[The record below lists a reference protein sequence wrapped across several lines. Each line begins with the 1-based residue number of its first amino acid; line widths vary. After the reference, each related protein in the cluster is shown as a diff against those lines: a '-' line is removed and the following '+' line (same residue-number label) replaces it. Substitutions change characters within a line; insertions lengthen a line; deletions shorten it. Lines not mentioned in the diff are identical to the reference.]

1 MFLVSTEN
9 LTKNLITFFFGFEY
23 YIFRIIYIIVN
34 LILYLKIWVNIIN
47 AYWSRCYIFVVLAI
61 VFIKINS

>member
-34 LILYLKIWVNIIN
+34 LILYLKI
-47 AYWSRCYIFVVLAI
+47 
-61 VFIKINS
+61 